1 MPVQFLELGREAV
14 ELGRCRRVAPAP
26 GAVVS
31 HETRSLQGRQPVLD
45 HRGARPEV
53 THKLLRVPGDFVELV
68 QPKQQLDIPDGSDPE
83 TDEVE
88 KLALDCALP
97 APLNRASWLEQSRGG
112 GKRRPRVSELSET
125 GEQCCKGNRSL
136 ELGPKIEGP
145 LRSEDARCWFRSA

>member
-1 MPVQFLELGREAV
+1 
-14 ELGRCRRVAPAP
+14 
-26 GAVVS
+26 VS

-136 ELGPKIEGP
+136 ELGPKIEARSGP
-145 LRSEDARCWFRSA
+145 KMHDAGFGPHERIARLVGITVSLRTRIAET